1 MENDNG
7 SMERILPMFK
17 VEEKERLVV
26 DRNTR
31 SVSRWLIQTKQTTA
45 ICCIALAFP
54 VCVLNEGIVENPE
67 MHRCVNDTV
76 FLIQLQP

>member
-1 MENDNG
+1 MEIDIG

-31 SVSRWLIQTKQTTA
+31 SMSRWLIQTKQTTA
-45 ICCIALAFP
+45 ICCIVLAFP

>member
-7 SMERILPMFK
+7 SMERILLMFK

-31 SVSRWLIQTKQTTA
+31 SVSRWLIQTKQTA
-45 ICCIALAFP
+45 ICCIVLAFP
-54 VCVLNEGIVENPE
+54 VCVLDEGIVENPE
-67 MHRCVNDTV
+67 MHRYVTDPV

>member
-7 SMERILPMFK
+7 SMVRILPMFI
-17 VEEKERLVV
+17 VEEKGRLVV

-31 SVSRWLIQTKQTTA
+31 SMSRWLIQTKQTTA
-45 ICCIALAFP
+45 ICCIVLAFT
-54 VCVLNEGIVENPE
+54 VCVMNEWIVENPE
-67 MHRCVNDTV
+67 MQRCVNDTV

>member
-1 MENDNG
+1 MEIDNG

-17 VEEKERLVV
+17 VEEKGRLVV

-31 SVSRWLIQTKQTTA
+31 SMSRWLIHTKRA
-45 ICCIALAFP
+45 AAVCCIVLAFL
-54 VCVLNEGIVENPE
+54 VCVMNEWIVENPE
-67 MHRCVNDTV
+67 MQRCVNDTV

>member
-7 SMERILPMFK
+7 SMERILLMFK
-17 VEEKERLVV
+17 VEEKGRLVM

-45 ICCIALAFP
+45 ICCIVLAFP
-54 VCVLNEGIVENPE
+54 VCVLDEGIVENPE
-67 MHRCVNDTV
+67 MHRYVTDPV

>member
-1 MENDNG
+1 MEIDIG
-7 SMERILPMFK
+7 SMERILLMFK

-45 ICCIALAFP
+45 ICCIVLAFT
-54 VCVLNEGIVENPE
+54 VCVMNEWIVENPE
-67 MHRCVNDTV
+67 MHRYVTDPV